1 MVLKID
7 IKKLY
12 SDFDLITEYCIN
24 KTTGEINYLDSNLL
38 LLLSLKGDDLH
49 KITSLTDCEYNF
61 DKKFLDGVNYN
72 FFQKI
77 LHEQL
82 KERSSNYRGFEAL
95 INKTNDVFEAAKA
108 LEGEQTPS

>member
-12 SDFDLITEYCIN
+12 SDFELITEYCVDKIS
-24 KTTGEINYLDSNLL
+24 GEINYLDSNLL
-38 LLLSLKGDDLH
+38 LLLSLEGKDLH
-49 KITSLTDCEYNF
+49 KITNLTDCEYNF
-61 DKKFLDGVNYN
+61 DKKFLDNVNYD
-72 FFQKI
+72 FLQKI

-108 LEGEQTPS
+108 FDGNQVSS